1 MIANLTPE
9 QTASIQSLM
18 KDKRFESFL
27 KWLADSREMTHQ
39 MMYTTVDTGPVAF
52 LQGEAKA
59 LFDVVNKCHEASNAA
74 WEPASSRELEPPC
87 V

>member
-9 QTASIQSLM
+9 QTASVRSLM

-27 KWLADSREMTHQ
+27 QWLADSREMTHQ
-39 MMYTTVDTGPVAF
+39 KMYTTVETGPVAF
-52 LQGEAKA
+52 LQGEAKT
-59 LFDVVNKCHEASNAA
+59 LFDVVNKCHEAFNTA
-74 WEPASSRELEPPC
+74 WEPASSDELEIPH